1 VSGREPQAGPGG
13 APVAVVTGAARG
25 IGRTIAADLLARGY
39 RVVIGDLDLAATE
52 ATAIELGSGAS
63 AVRLDVTDHDLIV
76 AVVDAVESG
85 IGPIEVWVNN
95 AGVMP
100 TGRFA
105 EQRPGLAGTVIDVD
119 YRGVVDATGV
129 VLPAML
135 ARGRGHIVNIA
146 SATGVKPLAGLAVYS
161 GAKAAVIGFSDALRR
176 ELRST
181 GVHVS
186 VVLPNLVSTAMG
198 AGITPPAGFGA
209 VTPQSVS
216 RATMRAL
223 DHRRFALFVPGYLGP
238 LLRVARLLPTGVQDW
253 LDDRIGTDR
262 IGLGGDPA
270 ARAAYLR
277 GVGSESS

>member
-1 VSGREPQAGPGG
+1 VNRP
-13 APVAVVTGAARG
+13 PVAVVTGAARG
-25 IGRTIAADLLARGY
+25 IGRTIAGDLRARGY

-52 ATAIELGSGAS
+52 ATARELGAGVSGM
-63 AVRLDVTDHDLIV
+63 RLDVTDHALL
-76 AVVDAVESG
+76 ASVVETIETG
-85 IGPIEVWVNN
+85 IGPVEVWVNN
-95 AGVMP
+95 AGIMP

-105 EQRPGLAGTVIDVD
+105 EQDRSLVDAVVDVD

-161 GAKAAVIGFSDALRR
+161 GTKAAVIAYSDALRR
-176 ELRST
+176 ELRGT
-181 GVHVS
+181 GVRVS

-216 RATMRAL
+216 RAAMRAL
-223 DHRRFALFVPGYLGP
+223 DTGRFALFVPGRLGP
-238 LLRVARLLPTGVQDW
+238 LLRVAKLLPTGAQDW
-253 LDDRIGTDR
+253 LDDRLGTDR

-277 GVGSESS
+277 GVRGKTTT

>member
-1 VSGREPQAGPGG
+1 VSGTAAA
-13 APVAVVTGAARG
+13 APPAVAVVTGAARG
-25 IGRTIAADLLARGY
+25 IGRAIAADLRARGY

-52 ATAIELGSGAS
+52 ATVRELGAGVS
-63 AVRLDVTDHDLIV
+63 AVRLDVTDHDLLV
-76 AVVDAVESG
+76 SVVETVERE

-95 AGVMP
+95 AGIMP
-100 TGRFA
+100 TGRFT
-105 EQRPGLAGTVIDVD
+105 EQDRSLVDAVIDVD

-135 ARGRGHIVNIA
+135 ARGRGHVVTIA

-161 GAKAAVIGFSDALRR
+161 GAKAAVIAYSDALRR
-176 ELRST
+176 ELRAS
-181 GVHVS
+181 GVRVS
-186 VVLPNLVSTAMG
+186 VVLPNLVATAMG
-198 AGITPPAGFGA
+198 AGITPPVGFGA

-223 DHRRFALFVPGYLGP
+223 DSGRFALFVPGRLGP
-238 LLRVARLLPTGVQDW
+238 LLRVAKLLPTGAQDW
-253 LDDRIGTDR
+253 LDDRLGTDR

-277 GVGSESS
+277 GVRDEPR